1 MKKVVT
7 RFAPSPTGTLHIG
20 GVRTALFNYVYAK
33 QNDGLFLVRIEDTD
47 RERSTKEFEKNILD
61 SLNSI
66 GLSPDL
72 EPINQSERN
81 DIYTAAAQKLID
93 SNQAYYCDCSVEEL
107 DQMRAEQQS
116 QGQKPQYDGRSRD
129 KNLSKAENTVL
140 RLKTPLEGEVVVN
153 DYVRGDIVFNNS
165 ELDDLIIL
173 RSDGSPTYHLCNV
186 VDDYEQGVTTV
197 IRGED
202 HISNTPRQIHIQ
214 NALGYPE
221 LEYAHLPLVLG
232 SDKKR
237 LSKRHAATSLGE
249 YKELGY
255 LDSAILNTLAR
266 LGWSRGENE
275 VFYLDDLIKEFSIS
289 EVQKAGAI
297 FDITKLDFLNS
308 QHMAN
313 LDLEEFIDHLRPFLA
328 SKNIDIDNHPKR
340 DLLIDSMR
348 SSANNLAGVALNLV
362 CYFHDVVEYNQKAI
376 DKFIGS
382 SNQVLIDL
390 KERLA
395 DASEWNESNID
406 NILLKYREE
415 KELSV
420 PKVNQPLRIALT
432 GSTNS
437 PSLGMTLSLFEKDEA
452 KFQFLYESKTPLF
465 KKIEMIAKEIY
476 RADEVIA
483 DTKIRDQL
491 KSFEDAGYGDFP
503 VCIAKTQ
510 YSFSTDPSLKGAPT
524 GHSLPIR
531 EIRLSSG
538 AEFIVVVCGAVM
550 TMPGLPRVPA
560 ADSIK
565 LNKDGEIEGLF

>member
-33 QNDGLFLVRIEDTD
+33 QHDGLFLVRIEDTD
-47 RERSTKEFEKNILD
+47 KERSTKEFEKNILD

-93 SNQAYYCDCSVEEL
+93 SNQAYYCDCSIEEL

-129 KNLSKAENTVL
+129 KNLPKTENTVL
-140 RLKTPLEGEVVVN
+140 RLKTPLDGEVVVK

-202 HISNTPRQIHIQ
+202 HLSNTPRQIHIQ

-237 LSKRHAATSLGE
+237 LSKRHAATSLEE

-313 LDLEEFIDHLRPFLA
+313 LDLHEFIDHLRPFLV

-390 KERLA
+390 KERLI
-395 DASEWNESNID
+395 DASEWDESNID

-452 KFQFLYESKTPLF
+452 ILR
-465 KKIEMIAKEIY
+465 IENLINLI
-476 RADEVIA
+476 
-483 DTKIRDQL
+483 
-491 KSFEDAGYGDFP
+491 
-503 VCIAKTQ
+503 
-510 YSFSTDPSLKGAPT
+510 
-524 GHSLPIR
+524 
-531 EIRLSSG
+531 
-538 AEFIVVVCGAVM
+538 
-550 TMPGLPRVPA
+550 
-560 ADSIK
+560 
-565 LNKDGEIEGLF
+565 

>member
-33 QNDGLFLVRIEDTD
+33 QHDGLFLVRIEDTD
-47 RERSTKEFEKNILD
+47 KERSTKEFEKNILD

-81 DIYTAAAQKLID
+81 DIYKAAAQKLID

-129 KNLSKAENTVL
+129 KNLPKTKNTVL
-140 RLKTPLEGEVVVN
+140 RLKTPLDGEVVVK

-313 LDLEEFIDHLRPFLA
+313 LDLEEFIDYLRPFLA

-452 KFQFLYESKTPLF
+452 ILR
-465 KKIEMIAKEIY
+465 IENLINLI
-476 RADEVIA
+476 
-483 DTKIRDQL
+483 
-491 KSFEDAGYGDFP
+491 
-503 VCIAKTQ
+503 
-510 YSFSTDPSLKGAPT
+510 
-524 GHSLPIR
+524 
-531 EIRLSSG
+531 
-538 AEFIVVVCGAVM
+538 
-550 TMPGLPRVPA
+550 
-560 ADSIK
+560 
-565 LNKDGEIEGLF
+565 